1 MAITPELGLT
11 IASPEESKKAFLEF
25 RTEVYDSMMVLD
37 QVVSEIKEVQKES
50 YAMSD
55 ADKVIQA
62 DFLQNDSTQADYIKN
77 RPCYESVQEF
87 TWNGDITSAPVLGIA
102 GMCSYGQLLLSELTD
117 VPDEFAYTVM
127 LQTNDPYQS
136 TASNPYVLAWCST
149 SPFLYGDCVDSDG
162 ETTITTIYSLDCDVR
177 VYAYVRPGEDAWDLL
192 NIYHYTGTSAEDIDI
207 FRMYETSVDWSNSE
221 IINENTDEA
230 HTTKMTT
237 SKFMGGS
244 ADFYRISSTPI
255 QTENL
260 SAINYNFVATEDGVS
275 DSWFVSVEEVIRSQD
290 AEDTFLAD
298 YHILNV
304 SRIGVHGFDFGPGIM
319 YLHFNNVGVYVVG
332 DFVADGPMAYV
343 DKLIVTHTKK
353 LAHQYLPFH
362 YIIPHPEAVDVSALD
377 FSKYDEGD
385 IVFVV
390 QGA

>member
-127 LQTNDPYQS
+127 
-136 TASNPYVLAWCST
+136 
-149 SPFLYGDCVDSDG
+149 
-162 ETTITTIYSLDCDVR
+162 
-177 VYAYVRPGEDAWDLL
+177 
-192 NIYHYTGTSAEDIDI
+192 
-207 FRMYETSVDWSNSE
+207 
-221 IINENTDEA
+221 
-230 HTTKMTT
+230 
-237 SKFMGGS
+237 
-244 ADFYRISSTPI
+244 
-255 QTENL
+255 
-260 SAINYNFVATEDGVS
+260 
-275 DSWFVSVEEVIRSQD
+275 
-290 AEDTFLAD
+290 
-298 YHILNV
+298 
-304 SRIGVHGFDFGPGIM
+304 
-319 YLHFNNVGVYVVG
+319 
-332 DFVADGPMAYV
+332 
-343 DKLIVTHTKK
+343 
-353 LAHQYLPFH
+353 
-362 YIIPHPEAVDVSALD
+362 
-377 FSKYDEGD
+377 
-385 IVFVV
+385 
-390 QGA
+390 